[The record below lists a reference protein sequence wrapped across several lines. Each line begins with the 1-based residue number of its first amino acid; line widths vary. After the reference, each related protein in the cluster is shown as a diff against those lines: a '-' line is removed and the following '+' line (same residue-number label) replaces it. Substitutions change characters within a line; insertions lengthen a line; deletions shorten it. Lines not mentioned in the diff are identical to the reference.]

1 MSEVTL
7 YEDIKDELVQ
17 EDVDMAIAELPSETE
32 EE

>member
-7 YEDIKDELVQ
+7 YEDIKDELAQ

>member
-7 YEDIKDELVQ
+7 YEDIKDELTQ
-17 EDVDMAIAELPSETE
+17 EDVDIAIAELPSETE